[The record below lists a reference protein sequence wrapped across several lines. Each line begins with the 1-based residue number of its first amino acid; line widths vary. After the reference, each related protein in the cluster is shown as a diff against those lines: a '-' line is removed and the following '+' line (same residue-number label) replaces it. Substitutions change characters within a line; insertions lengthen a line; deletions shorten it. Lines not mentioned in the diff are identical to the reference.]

1 MDIFEDDDIKMDSI
15 GEVDPTEPIVS
26 IDMEQIDSEAIK
38 VATSMCKD
46 LVDVYFNDDFMKD
59 HPNIKRRLDSEIE
72 SLRVL
77 VKMRKAD
84 EQVHDLAV
92 QAIGANAANAS
103 LYRSLSQI
111 QGSLLSIQKQ
121 IDETVR
127 NIQNLCKNCQLDI
140 NFEQD
145 QNTNTEGTPTE
156 DAIPIHR
163 GAKSFIEEMQETVQ
177 QERLETEEENE

>member
-1 MDIFEDDDIKMDSI
+1 MDIFEDEIGMESI
-15 GEVDPTEPIVS
+15 GEVDPTEPIVT
-26 IDMEQIDSEAIK
+26 IDMEQIDNEAIK

-46 LVDVYFNDDFMKD
+46 LVDVYFNEYFMRD

-140 NFEQD
+140 NFEQE
-145 QNTNTEGTPTE
+145 QTAT
-156 DAIPIHR
+156 DAPNDETSPIHR

-177 QERLETEEENE
+177 QEQLETEEEND

>member
-1 MDIFEDDDIKMDSI
+1 MDVFEDEIGMENI

-46 LVDVYFNDDFMKD
+46 LVDVYFNEDFMKD

-140 NFEQD
+140 NFEQE
-145 QNTNTEGTPTE
+145 QNPDSPQTDTDSSPV
-156 DAIPIHR
+156 HR
-163 GAKSFIEEMQETVQ
+163 GAKSFIEEMQDSVQ
-177 QERLETEEENE
+177 QEQQKEEEDD